1 MKMQNKQEKSIR
13 FINSRYD
20 ELFRIPEGGTIQVTF
35 PDRQFIEKCWYI
47 DDYHTKIGNTVY
59 HICEYAELLERNEGR
74 CKPEPETVLRQAAW
88 QLGHKEYLLI
98 EHTDNGYMY
107 EVVTQEFLSR
117 IQGQIS
123 NQPERTMNQA
133 REHILELAALD
144 RKSRM
149 VVPFDMVKQKMEE
162 VLKASEVKSIE
173 WIDSNYYPS
182 VRTAEHTLS
191 CEIRGE
197 RVQLYYEVSQHED
210 GEGFTI
216 HSDGRDIWDWMPE
229 PELRKLE
236 PMLASAVEYGHWK
249 RELSN
254 ANTLDAVREV
264 RYGLYETENSNLT
277 KEQIGELHAAIDRKE
292 AGFTAEKKRAGRGR

>member
-1 MKMQNKQEKSIR
+1 
-13 FINSRYD
+13 
-20 ELFRIPEGGTIQVTF
+20 
-35 PDRQFIEKCWYI
+35 
-47 DDYHTKIGNTVY
+47 
-59 HICEYAELLERNEGR
+59 
-74 CKPEPETVLRQAAW
+74 
-88 QLGHKEYLLI
+88 
-98 EHTDNGYMY
+98 
-107 EVVTQEFLSR
+107 
-117 IQGQIS
+117 
-123 NQPERTMNQA
+123 MNQA
-133 REHILELAALD
+133 REHILKLAALD

-173 WIDSNYYPS
+173 WIDSNYYPG

-197 RVQLYYEVSQHED
+197 KVQLFYEVSQHDD

-229 PELRKLE
+229 AELRKLE
-236 PMLASAVEYGHWK
+236 PLLASAVEYGHWK
-249 RELSN
+249 RDLSN

-264 RYGLYETENSNLT
+264 RYGLFDTENTNLT
-277 KEQIGELHAAIDRKE
+277 KEQIGELHVAIDLKE